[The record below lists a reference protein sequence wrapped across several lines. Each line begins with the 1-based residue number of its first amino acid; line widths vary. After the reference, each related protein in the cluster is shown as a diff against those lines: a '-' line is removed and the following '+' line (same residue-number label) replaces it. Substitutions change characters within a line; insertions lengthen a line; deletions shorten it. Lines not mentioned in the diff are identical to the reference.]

1 MPLKD
6 AIVYSINNMV
16 NTKQRYKLLSKR
28 NQAVAVAKAVID
40 SDLLNGIVI
49 DEVVN
54 ESKQWLQ
61 KNVFKPA
68 TILKEMDLKGGTL
81 NYEGIKVFNDVEA
94 AAYSK
99 IGLFSHLHASKEL
112 LKCLRMRRKR
122 FAPLITSILILAR
135 GLSSIMLK

>member
-81 NYEGIKVFNDVEA
+81 NYEGI
-94 AAYSK
+94 
-99 IGLFSHLHASKEL
+99 
-112 LKCLRMRRKR
+112 
-122 FAPLITSILILAR
+122 
-135 GLSSIMLK
+135 